1 MHGSC
6 LKKIW
11 YNIFDMESKKE
22 PRISWQV
29 EEYSHREKTP
39 DWYWALGV
47 IALAGAITAII
58 YHNVLFAILII
69 LSSLILGYYASRKPE
84 IMEVSI
90 NEDGIKIRDYMY
102 LFSKL
107 KGFAIEEHF
116 MGNKLLI
123 ESSRAVV
130 PVLSIPL
137 PENLDTEGL
146 YELLKTKMQEK
157 PITLPVSHRIIEHIG
172 F

>member
-1 MHGSC
+1 M
-6 LKKIW
+6 W
-11 YNIFDMESKKE
+11 YNIFEMESKKE
-22 PRISWQV
+22 SRISWQV

-47 IALAGAITAII
+47 IAVAGAVTAII
-58 YHNVLFAILII
+58 YHNILFAILII

-84 IMEVSI
+84 IMDVSI
-90 NEDGIKIRDYMY
+90 NEDGIRIRDYMY
-102 LFSKL
+102 SFEKIT
-107 KGFAIEEHF
+107 GFAIEEHF

-123 ESSRAVV
+123 ESSRAIV
-130 PVLSIPL
+130 PILSIPL

-146 YELLKTKMQEK
+146 YELLITKIKEK
-157 PITLPVSHRIIEHIG
+157 PLSVPVSHRIIEHIG

>member
-1 MHGSC
+1 MQ
-6 LKKIW
+6 
-11 YNIFDMESKKE
+11 SKKE
-22 PRISWQV
+22 PRISWQI

-47 IALAGAITAII
+47 IAVAGAITAII
-58 YHNVLFAILII
+58 YKNILFAILII
-69 LSSLILGYYASRKPE
+69 LSSLILGYYAAREPE
-84 IMEVSI
+84 IMDVSI

-102 LFSKL
+102 TFEKI

-123 ESSRAVV
+123 ESSRTIV
-130 PVLSIPL
+130 PILSIPL

-146 YELLKTKMQEK
+146 YELLITKIKEK
-157 PITLPVSHRIIEHIG
+157 PITFPVSHRIIEHIG

>member
-1 MHGSC
+1 
-6 LKKIW
+6 
-11 YNIFDMESKKE
+11 MESKKE
-22 PRISWQV
+22 PRISWQI

-47 IALAGAITAII
+47 IAVAGAITAVI
-58 YHNVLFAILII
+58 YHDVLFAILII

-84 IMEVSI
+84 IMNVSI
-90 NEDGIKIRDYMY
+90 NEDGIIVRDYMY
-102 LFSKL
+102 RFEKL
-107 KGFAIEEHF
+107 KGFSIEEHF

-130 PVLSIPL
+130 PILSIPL

-146 YELLKTKMQEK
+146 YELLITKIQNK
-157 PITLPVSHRIIEHIG
+157 PISFPVSHRIIEHIG